1 MMTLSEYQRRAAE
14 TDFTGDDE
22 RGLMVALLGLAG
34 EVGELVTEQKK
45 RLRDGEAYGAF
56 EDRVAEELGDLLW
69 YVAGVARRH
78 GLDLGEVAARNL
90 EKNRKRWSE
99 KRVPPPPLDQG
110 FEEHEQ
116 LPAVVEAVLEDV
128 ETPDGVAMVARVDG
142 EQMGATLTDNA
153 RDDDGYRFHDVFH
166 LANAAVL
173 GWSPCIRAILGR
185 KRKSDALADEVE
197 DGGRAAAIEEGVV
210 ALVWSHARD
219 RNFYEGVESV
229 DEDLLRTVRAM
240 TSHLEVS
247 DRTAAEW
254 EETILSGFA
263 VWRRVRA
270 AGGGVVTADRQ
281 QGTLTYSPLP
291 ESELAV

>member
-1 MMTLSEYQRRAAE
+1 MTLSDYQRRAAR
-14 TDFTGDDE
+14 TDFVDDDE
-22 RGLMVALLGLAG
+22 RGLIVALLGLAG

-78 GLDLGEVAARNL
+78 GLDLGDVAARNL
-90 EKNRKRWSE
+90 EKNRARWSE
-99 KRVPPPPLDQG
+99 DQVPPPPFDRE

-116 LPAVVEAVLEDV
+116 LPATVEVVLEDV

-173 GWSPCIRAILGR
+173 GWSPCIRSILGR
-185 KRKSDALADEVE
+185 KRKSDEVADEVE

-219 RNFYEGVESV
+219 RNFYEGVEHV
-229 DEDLLRTVRAM
+229 DDDLLRTVRAM
-240 TSHLEVS
+240 TAHLEVA
-247 DRTAAEW
+247 DRTAADW
-254 EETILSGFA
+254 ERTILSGFA
-263 VWRRVRA
+263 VWRQVRA
-270 AGGGVVTADRQ
+270 AGGGVVTADRRR
-281 QGTLTYSPLP
+281 GTITYSPLP
-291 ESELAV
+291 ESELVA

>member
-1 MMTLSEYQRRAAE
+1 MTLSDYQRRAAE
-14 TDFTGDDE
+14 TDFSGDDE

-45 RLRDGEAYGAF
+45 RLRDGEAYEVF
-56 EDRVAEELGDLLW
+56 EERVAEELGDLLW

-78 GLDLGEVAARNL
+78 GLDLSDVAARNL
-90 EKNRKRWSE
+90 AKNRARWSE
-99 KRVPPPPLDQG
+99 RRVPPPPLDHG
-110 FEEHEQ
+110 FEKHEQ
-116 LPAVVEAVLEDV
+116 LPDVMEVVLEDV
-128 ETPDGVAMVARVDG
+128 ETPEGVTMVARMGD

-173 GWSPCIRAILGR
+173 GWSPCMRAILGR

-197 DGGRAAAIEEGVV
+197 DGGRAAAIEEGLV

-229 DEDLLRTVRAM
+229 DDELLRTVRAM
-240 TSHLEVS
+240 TAHLEVA

-254 EETILSGFA
+254 ERAILEGFA
-263 VWRRVRA
+263 VWRQVRA
-270 AGGGVVTADRQ
+270 SGGGVVTANRVR
-281 QGTLTYSPLP
+281 GIIAYSPLSEP
-291 ESELAV
+291 EPVA

>member
-1 MMTLSEYQRRAAE
+1 MTLSEYQQRAAE
-14 TDFTGDDE
+14 TDFSGDDE

-45 RLRDGEAYGAF
+45 RLRDGEAYEAF
-56 EDRVAEELGDLLW
+56 EDRVGEELGDLLW

-78 GLDLGEVAARNL
+78 GLDLGDVAAQNL
-90 EKNRKRWSE
+90 EKNRGRWSE
-99 KRVPPPPLDQG
+99 RRVPPPPLDHG

-116 LPAVVEAVLEDV
+116 LPDVMEVMLEDI
-128 ETPDGVAMVARVDG
+128 ETPEGVTMVARLDG

-173 GWSPCIRAILGR
+173 GWSPCMRAILGR

-197 DGGRAAAIEEGVV
+197 DGGRAAAIEEGLV

-229 DEDLLRTVRAM
+229 DDELLRTVRVM
-240 TSHLEVS
+240 TAHLEVA
-247 DRTAAEW
+247 DRTAGEW
-254 EETILSGFA
+254 ERAILDGFA

-270 AGGGVVTADRQ
+270 AGGGVVTADRRS
-281 QGTLTYSPLP
+281 GTITYSPLP
-291 ESELAV
+291 EPELAA